1 VEKAYAAWRAFQ
13 DRFLAN
19 AAALV
24 LVGCTLL
31 ALAEVVRRYVFGYSF
46 EWQQDAVTLF
56 ILSAVFLYF
65 GISQRRGAHLN
76 VNLLTGALQALGPGG
91 QRAAEIIRV
100 LATIF
105 SFLFLIAVVWWGIPD
120 VKDSVTYGSRS
131 ESLAFPDV
139 AVPRGAAR
147 QFRVHGG
154 VAFLPDVARS
164 AGPAWP
170 QGARG
175 ARRRRA
181 ALTGRGAALKKGGA
195 GMAIVGIVVLVLLV
209 LSVPIGIALSASAA
223 AYILIDP
230 LLEPEVIF
238 RAFFNFINRY
248 SLMAIPCSSSLVTD
262 GAHGSDRAAVSLR
275 RRVVGWLP
283 GGFGIATVLAC
294 VLFAAISGSS
304 VAMAAA
310 MSVIAIPEM
319 LKRGYPPWV
328 AAGLVATS
336 GGIAILIPPSI
347 PLILY
352 GRGHRDLR
360 GAAVFRRRDPGLM
373 LAAANIA
380 TIIVLALWLKLPRGT
395 FDARAIGPAT
405 LAALPGFGMPVLI
418 LGGLYGGLF
427 TPTEAAAVACG
438 YAMLYGFITRR
449 RTFLG
454 ELLPV
459 TMRSLNLTA
468 VILFLV
474 GSVGVFQFLAANLYW
489 PQTITKVITSW
500 GLTPLGFIFA
510 FVVVEMILGCFV
522 DGVAMILLTVPVA
535 FPVAMALKIDPVHLA
550 IILTLT
556 VEMSLV
562 TPPVGLNLFAVSGT
576 SKIPVSEVV
585 RGSIPFFCT
594 DGIVLLLAIFFPS
607 LSTWLP
613 NLLVVNVFK

>member
-1 VEKAYAAWRAFQ
+1 M
-13 DRFLAN
+13 
-19 AAALV
+19 LV
-24 LVGCTLL
+24 VGVVVL
-31 ALAEVVRRYVFGYSF
+31 AL
-46 EWQQDAVTLF
+46 
-56 ILSAVFLYF
+56 
-65 GISQRRGAHLN
+65 
-76 VNLLTGALQALGPGG
+76 LL
-91 QRAAEIIRV
+91 
-100 LATIF
+100 
-105 SFLFLIAVVWWGIPD
+105 
-120 VKDSVTYGSRS
+120 
-131 ESLAFPDV
+131 
-139 AVPRGAAR
+139 
-147 QFRVHGG
+147 
-154 VAFLPDVARS
+154 
-164 AGPAWP
+164 
-170 QGARG
+170 
-175 ARRRRA
+175 
-181 ALTGRGAALKKGGA
+181 
-195 GMAIVGIVVLVLLV
+195 

-248 SLMAIPCSSSLVTD
+248 SLMAIPLFIFAGYLMERTGLIAQLFRFAD
-262 GAHGSDRAAVSLR
+262 AL
-275 RRVVGWLP
+275 VGWLP

-319 LKRGYPPWV
+319 LKRGYPPWI

-352 GRGHRDLR
+352 GVVTETSVVRLFFAG
-360 GAAVFRRRDPGLM
+360 VIPGLL

-380 TIIVLALWLKLPRGT
+380 TIIVLARWYKLPRGR
-395 FDARAIGPAT
+395 FDPRAVGPAT
-405 LAALPGFGMPVLI
+405 LAALPGFGMPVVI
-418 LGGLYGGLF
+418 LGGLYGGVF

-438 YAMLYGFITRR
+438 YAMVYGLITRR
-449 RTFLG
+449 GTFLR

-489 PQTITKVITSW
+489 PQTITKMITSW
-500 GLTPLGFIFA
+500 GLTPLGFILA
-510 FVVVEMILGCFV
+510 FIVVEMILGCFV

-535 FPVAMALKIDPVHLA
+535 FPVAMALKIDPIHLA

-585 RGSIPFFCT
+585 RGSVPFFCT
-594 DGIVLLLAIFFPS
+594 DAIVLALATFFPA
-607 LSTWLP
+607 LSTSLP